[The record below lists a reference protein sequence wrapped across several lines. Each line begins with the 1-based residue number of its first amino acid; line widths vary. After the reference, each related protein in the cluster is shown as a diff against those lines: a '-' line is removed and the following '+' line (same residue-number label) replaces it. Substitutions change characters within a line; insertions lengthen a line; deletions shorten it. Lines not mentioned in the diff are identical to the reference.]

1 MQLTLMAPLTPDG
14 QSTMYFYVT
23 PGSAVV
29 PDNSPP
35 SASLPVFPFVPY
47 SVSLN
52 ELHPSGLFFQITM
65 PRPSLRCVYSA
76 SDITSPTS

>member
-1 MQLTLMAPLTPDG
+1 MQLTLMAPLSPEG

-29 PDNSPP
+29 PDNSP
-35 SASLPVFPFVPY
+35 ASLTVFTFVPY
-47 SVSLN
+47 SGSLI
-52 ELHPSGLFFQITM
+52 EFHPSVLFFQITM

-76 SDITSPTS
+76 LDITSPTS